1 MTDRER
7 YKQAFSVLHADRDIC
22 LETEPKE
29 RKQRTVLWQRVAAA
43 CACVALLLGGAG
55 TAYAADLGGVRTAL
69 TAWISGQQVEVE
81 VADGEDGVYTFTY
94 EAEDGTEQVFGG
106 EGVVMDE
113 NGNETPASAEEIL
126 DGMSIGAE
134 IREDGSIWVYYYEK
148 TVEITD
154 CFADGENTCKVAIE
168 YDGELHYFDIHLDDS
183 CTDVDEVYIDK
194 VSVDM
199 EPEGAADDYT
209 VIG

>member
-1 MTDRER
+1 MTNRER
-7 YKQAFSVLHADRDIC
+7 YKQAFSVLHADGDIR
-22 LETEPKE
+22 LETETKRAG
-29 RKQRTVLWQRVAAA
+29 RKTILWQRVAAA

-55 TAYAADLGGVRTAL
+55 TTYAADLGGVRTAL

-81 VADGEDGVYTFTY
+81 VADGEDGIYIFTY

-126 DGMSIGAE
+126 DGMGIGVE
-134 IREDGSIWVYYYEK
+134 RKEDGSVWLYYYDR

-154 CFADGENTCKVAIE
+154 YLTGDENTCKVALE
-168 YDGELHYFDIHLDDS
+168 YEGETVYFDIQYNGDGPHEL
-183 CTDVDEVYIDK
+183 
-194 VSVDM
+194 
-199 EPEGAADDYT
+199 
-209 VIG
+209 